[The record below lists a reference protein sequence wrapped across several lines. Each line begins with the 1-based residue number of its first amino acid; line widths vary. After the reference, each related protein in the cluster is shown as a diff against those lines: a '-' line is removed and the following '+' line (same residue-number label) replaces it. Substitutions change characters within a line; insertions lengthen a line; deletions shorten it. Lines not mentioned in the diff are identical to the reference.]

1 MNKGTTRHQ
10 HYVSQFLLR
19 RFCGPEGRLWA
30 YDTETQKVFCADP
43 KAVAAEGY
51 FYSDSRKYPTK
62 ASIAIEH
69 WLAEEIEGPG
79 SKAIEGLISM
89 RTLSLEE
96 IRAFIRFVAAQMQR
110 TPTALQ
116 RVSECYKATFQEMVE
131 RMLKYEPE
139 VRKNILDDMKAAG
152 AHADN
157 VSQMLEIMDQGKIE
171 VTPTREFSIWT
182 GIRNIEFIAS
192 ELAKMRWEFA
202 QVPKTD
208 EDLIIGDHPV
218 TLADVGGADKP
229 AGRLGLRNPNIEVVV
244 PLSSRF
250 VALAHWQGEV
260 RYGELGV
267 GGAAELNERML
278 RHIHRFAYASFES
291 QDLLKRAV
299 ALRGTGPK
307 IHTHRLKIGE
317 KLIIAP
323 EFK

>member
-1 MNKGTTRHQ
+1 M
-10 HYVSQFLLR
+10 
-19 RFCGPEGRLWA
+19 
-30 YDTETQKVFCADP
+30 FCADP
-43 KAVAAEGY
+43 KGVAAEGY
-51 FYSDSRKYPTK
+51 FYSDSTKYPTK

-79 SKAIEGLISM
+79 SRAIEGLLSM

-116 RVSECYKATFQEMVE
+116 RASDCFKATFQEMAE
-131 RMLKYEPE
+131 RMGKYEPE
-139 VRKNILDDMKAAG
+139 LRTNILKDMKAAG
-152 AHADN
+152 APAEDI
-157 VSQMLEIMDQGKIE
+157 SQMLQILDEGRFT
-171 VTPTREFSIWT
+171 VTPTREFSIWVGFT
-182 GIRNIEFIAS
+182 NMELVAT

-208 EDLIIGDHPV
+208 GDLIIGDHPV
-218 TLADVGGADKP
+218 TLADAGGEDKP
-229 AGRLGLRNPNIEVVV
+229 AGRLGLRNPHIEVVM

-250 VALAHWQGEV
+250 VALAHWEGEV
-260 RYGELGV
+260 RYGELGAGV
-267 GGAAELNERML
+267 ATDLNERML

-291 QDLLKRAV
+291 KDLLERAV

-323 EFK
+323 EFR